1 MGALHSIYVWLEKTF
16 WNTLGRKLASVF
28 LLVAIQAWYLLLVYR
43 EHAALRELLAN
54 VPAPVA
60 AEMAGLMDETFGL
73 MVGLAVFALAFSVG
87 LVWYLNHLIV
97 RPIRMIAAFFR
108 EVGAKGEGDL
118 SGSLPLIT
126 HDEIR
131 DLADG
136 YNQFLDRLRGII
148 DDVRRMSVHIAVE
161 SVKVESVVRRVADEA
176 ARQDELAGV
185 VYDASNEATR
195 AIGDVSANAQQ
206 ISVSTTDNLHKA
218 ESSLGELTE
227 LAEKIDAID
236 QQLTDFRATVNEL
249 NRSSASIGDIV
260 ALIKNVSE
268 QTNLLALNAAI
279 EAARAGESGRGFA
292 VVADEVRHLA
302 ERVKHATEDITRNIQ
317 GMDGLVKDT
326 MRETDAISG
335 AALAAKQVIAR
346 SSAHFRSMVEDF
358 GQTGGQLTQIAA
370 AMEELATTND
380 QTHETVAGIHEA
392 SSVISRRA
400 GEARQSANDLSRA
413 TEKVQE
419 SVSRFRIGS
428 GHLDAIVATVRRYRD
443 LIESRIQAL
452 AARGVDVF
460 DRNYRPV
467 AGTFPQKY
475 KTGYDEVFAAEIQ
488 PLIDGLL
495 DEVNGG
501 VFSLCVDTNGYGPT
515 HNARY
520 SHPLTGNREQDIA
533 CSRDK
538 RIFDDPTGGR
548 AASNTSPFLLQT
560 YMRDTGEILNDL
572 SMPIHVRG
580 SHWGGLRLGF
590 DAQVVLGQDPAH
602 NESSQRLA

>member
-16 WNTLGRKLASVF
+16 WHSLGRKLASIF
-28 LLVAIQAWYLLLVYR
+28 LLVIVQAWYLLLVYR
-43 EHAALRELLAN
+43 EHAAMRDLLAAA
-54 VPAPVA
+54 PAPLAV
-60 AEMAGLMDETFGL
+60 EMGRLMDETFAL
-73 MVGLAVFALAFSVG
+73 LLGLAVFALVFSIG

-118 SGSLPLIT
+118 SGDLPLIT

-136 YNQFLDRLRGII
+136 YNHFLGRLRGII
-148 DDVRRMSVHIAVE
+148 NDVRHMSVHIAVE
-161 SVKVESVVRRVADEA
+161 SVKVESEVRQVAEEA

-195 AIGDVSANAQQ
+195 AIGDVSQRTQQ

-218 ESSLGELTE
+218 QVSLGELHE
-227 LAEKIDAID
+227 LAEKIDAIGD
-236 QQLTDFRATVNEL
+236 QLTAFRTTVDEL

-302 ERVKHATEDITRNIQ
+302 ERVKLATEDITSNIH

-326 MRETDAISG
+326 LRETDAIST

-346 SSAHFRSMVEDF
+346 SSAHFRAMVEDF
-358 GQTGGQLTQIAA
+358 GQTGGQLMQIAA
-370 AMEELATTND
+370 AMEELASTND
-380 QTHETVAGIHEA
+380 QTHQTVAGIHQA
-392 SSVISRRA
+392 SSVISRRT
-400 GEARQSANDLSRA
+400 GEARQSARDLSRA
-413 TEKVQE
+413 TEQVQE
-419 SVSRFRIGS
+419 SVSRFRIGT
-428 GHLDAIVATVRRYRD
+428 GHLDAIVATVRRYRGI
-443 LIESRIQAL
+443 IEGRIGAL
-452 AARGVDVF
+452 AERGADVF
-460 DRNYRPV
+460 DGQYQPI

-475 KTGYDEVFAAEIQ
+475 KTRYDEVFAAEIQ
-488 PLIDGLL
+488 PLIDSLL
-495 DEVNGG
+495 EEVNGG
-501 VFSLCVDTNGYGPT
+501 VFSLCVDTNGYAPT

-520 SHPLTGNREQDIA
+520 SRPLTGNREQDVA

-538 RIFDDPTGGR
+538 RIFDDPTGSR
-548 AASNTSPFLLQT
+548 AARNTSPFLLQT

-572 SMPIHVRG
+572 SMPIYVRG
-580 SHWGGLRLGF
+580 KHWGGLRLGF
-590 DAQVVLGQDPAH
+590 DAQVVLGQAH
-602 NESSQRLA
+602 APNESSRRLA

>member
-1 MGALHSIYVWLEKTF
+1 MGALHSIYVWLERTF

-28 LLVAIQAWYLLLVYR
+28 LLVAMQAWYLLLVYR
-43 EHAALRELLAN
+43 EHAALRELLAD
-54 VPAPVA
+54 VPASVA
-60 AEMAGLMDETFGL
+60 AEMTGLMNETFGL
-73 MVGLAVFALAFSVG
+73 MLGLAVFALAFAIG

-97 RPIRMIAAFFR
+97 RPIRVIAAFFR

-118 SGSLPLIT
+118 SGNLPLIT

-136 YNQFLDRLRGII
+136 YNQFLHRLRGII
-148 DDVRRMSVHIAVE
+148 DDVRRMSVQIAVE

-176 ARQDELAGV
+176 SRQDELAGV

-206 ISVSTTDNLHKA
+206 ISVSTADNLHKA
-218 ESSLGELTE
+218 ESSLGELNE
-227 LAEKIDAID
+227 LAAKIDAID
-236 QQLTDFRATVNEL
+236 QQLTGFRATVDEL

-279 EAARAGESGRGFA
+279 EAARAGEAGRGFA

-317 GMDGLVKDT
+317 GMDGLVKET

-358 GQTGGQLTQIAA
+358 GQTGGQLMQIAA

-380 QTHETVAGIHEA
+380 QTHETVAGIHQA

-443 LIESRIQAL
+443 LIETKIQAL
-452 AARGVDVF
+452 ADRVDVF
-460 DRNYRPV
+460 DRHYRPV

-495 DEVNGG
+495 EEVHGG
-501 VFSLCVDTNGYGPT
+501 VFSLCVDANGYGPT

-520 SHPLTGNREQDIA
+520 SRPLTGNREQDVA

-538 RIFDDPTGGR
+538 RIFDDPTGSR
-548 AASNTSPFLLQT
+548 AARNTSPFLLQT

-580 SHWGGLRLGF
+580 RHWGGLRLGF